1 MKKILICLLVLSLA
15 VTMLAGCRQDDE
27 ATELDLGEV
36 PQDSEEQAVEAS
48 NENQE
53 ETVDEIDYILY
64 LRYKDKPFLYDEFFT
79 VNINDEGLKEKSM
92 EEFILQELINYG
104 EQGELISP
112 VPAGT
117 KVLSVERDGK
127 NVMINLSKEFLEK
140 EMSSHDATLT
150 IGGIV
155 NSIVAIPGNET
166 VQIMVEG
173 KLLESYNG
181 MKTSDPM
188 YFFEGVFPDK

>member
-1 MKKILICLLVLSLA
+1 MKKILIFLLMLTLA
-15 VTMLAGCRQDDE
+15 FTMLTGCKKKDE
-27 ATELDLGEV
+27 AAELDLGEV
-36 PQDSEEQAVEAS
+36 SQDSEEQAVEAS
-48 NENQE
+48 NEAQE
-53 ETVDEIDYILY
+53 ETVTEVDYILY

-79 VNINDEGLKEKSM
+79 VDINDESFKDKSI
-92 EEFILQELINYG
+92 EEFILDQLINYS
-104 EQGELISP
+104 EQGDLISP
-112 VPAGT
+112 VPKGT
-117 KVLSVERDGK
+117 KVLSVKRDGK
-127 NVMINLSKEFLEK
+127 NVIVDLSKEFLEK

-150 IGGIV
+150 ISGIV

-166 VQIMVEG
+166 AQIMVEG

>member
-1 MKKILICLLVLSLA
+1 MKKILIFLLMLTLA
-15 VTMLAGCRQDDE
+15 FTMLTGCKKKDE
-27 ATELDLGEV
+27 AAELDLGEV
-36 PQDSEEQAVEAS
+36 SQDSEEQAVEAS
-48 NENQE
+48 NEAQE
-53 ETVDEIDYILY
+53 ETVTEVDYILY

-79 VNINDEGLKEKSM
+79 VDINDESFKDKSI
-92 EEFILQELINYG
+92 EEFILDQLINYS
-104 EQGELISP
+104 EQGDLISP
-112 VPAGT
+112 VPEGT
-117 KVLSVERDGK
+117 KVLSVKRDGK
-127 NVMINLSKEFLEK
+127 NVIVDLSKEFLEK

-150 IGGIV
+150 ISGIV

-166 VQIMVEG
+166 AQIMVEG